1 MRKFIYKKRQTGV
14 NTYTIERWAINPNGI
29 GYTDIGFVEE
39 TDIDYKNYINEGN
52 TPEQQPAKFDD
63 FALLKERK
71 KIQIDNETTEAIF
84 NTELAGRKL
93 TIIHQINASL
103 GIYGETF
110 KTEVANIIQAAREK
124 NVLKKNAVK
133 FLNWEA
139 AKNDNERFELIAR
152 LNEL

>member
-1 MRKFIYKKRQTGV
+1 MRKLIYKKRLTGI
-14 NTYTIERWAINPNGI
+14 NTYEILRFAEGG
-29 GYTDIGFVEE
+29 GYYSDCGTVTE
-39 TDIDYKNYINEGN
+39 TDNDYIDYINEGN
-52 TPEQQPAKFDD
+52 NPEQLPAKFED

-110 KTEVANIIQAAREK
+110 KTEVANIIQSARER
-124 NVLKKNAVK
+124 NVLRKNAVK
-133 FLNWEA
+133 SLNWEA